1 MRRVPVDS
9 AAPEADILRLAA
21 ELLRAGGV
29 VAYPTDTLYGLAVDP
44 RNDRAVGELYR
55 IKGRLVDKAIPL
67 IAADRDQV
75 EARAGALG
83 ASASALARIF
93 WPGPLSIVVPAWP
106 GLSPALLAGHAG
118 VAVRVPAHV
127 LPRRLAEAFGYP
139 VTSTSANLSGLPP
152 TPDPETV
159 ADLLAGTSALL
170 LDGGRAP
177 GGPPSTIVD
186 TTGDPVV
193 LVREGAIRWER
204 VHTVLSAD
212 GRTSGRRADGAV
224 E

>member
-1 MRRVPVDS
+1 MGPDS
-9 AAPEADILRLAA
+9 DALRLAA
-21 ELLRAGGV
+21 DVLRAGGV

-67 IAADRDQV
+67 IASSRDQV
-75 EARAGALG
+75 EERAGALG
-83 ASASALARIF
+83 ASAAALAASL

-118 VAVRVPAHV
+118 VAVRVPALA
-127 LPRRLAEAFGYP
+127 LPQLLAEALGHP
-139 VTSTSANLSGLPP
+139 ITSTSANRSGLPP
-152 TPDPETV
+152 TSDPDAV
-159 ADLLAGTSALL
+159 AAVLAGTSALL
-170 LDGGRAP
+170 LDGGLAP

-186 TTGDPVV
+186 ATGDQVV
-193 LVREGAIRWER
+193 LIREGAIRWER
-204 VHTVLSAD
+204 VIAVVAGLSAA
-212 GRTSGRRADGAV
+212 SGRSADRAV

>member
-1 MRRVPVDS
+1 M
-9 AAPEADILRLAA
+9 
-21 ELLRAGGV
+21 LRAGGV

-67 IAADRDQV
+67 IAASRVQV

-83 ASASALARIF
+83 PLASALADAF
-93 WPGPLSIVVPAWP
+93 WPGPLSLVIPAWP
-106 GLSPALLAGHAG
+106 DLAPALLAGHAG
-118 VAVRVPAHV
+118 VAVRVPAHD
-127 LPRRLAEAFGYP
+127 LPRLLAEALGHP

-152 TPDPETV
+152 TAEPEAV
-159 ADLLAGTSALL
+159 AELLAGTSALL
-170 LDGGRAP
+170 LDGGLAP

-186 TTGDPVV
+186 TTCEQVV
-193 LVREGAIRWER
+193 LIREGAIRWER
-204 VHTVLSAD
+204 VISELPAHA
-212 GRTSGRRADGAV
+212 RASGSRVSGAV